1 MGAGDRQTF
10 PLVPRRRLTG
20 LPFGD
25 RPSRRRGPGSDII
38 GARDYQR
45 GDPVS
50 SIDWRASARVSAA
63 VGQDHFIVRE
73 HAADETPR
81 VVIVCDRRPGMGLF
95 DETLPW
101 LSKPAAL
108 LAAATAVAASAAAA
122 HTDVGLIDYAGLDAR
137 GGEPFWLAPTRIDGV
152 YLTTEREGFGTPF
165 DAPDDSL
172 EAALLFLGRLRST
185 LPTGSFVFL
194 LSDFLVPLPS
204 EALLLAVGRGWDVV
218 PVVIQDPVWE
228 QSFPAVGSVIV
239 PVGEPGRPGVRLVRL
254 SRREAA
260 ARRTHNGE
268 RLHDLLEEL
277 ASVGADPILL
287 GTSDRQEV
295 DQAFIGWAE
304 ARRLGAWLR

>member
-101 LSKPAAL
+101 LTKPAAL

-122 HTDVGLIDYAGLDAR
+122 HTDIGLIDYAGLDAR
-137 GGEPFWLAPTRIDGV
+137 GGEPFWLAPTRVDGI

-228 QSFPAVGSVIV
+228 QSFPAVGSVVV

-277 ASVGADPILL
+277 TSVGADPILL

>member
-1 MGAGDRQTF
+1 MGVADRQTF
-10 PLVPRRRLTG
+10 PFVPRRRLTG

-25 RPSRRRGPGSDII
+25 RPSRRRGLGSDII
-38 GARDYQR
+38 GARDYRR

-50 SIDWRASARVSAA
+50 TIDWRATARISAA

-81 VVIVCDRRPGMGLF
+81 VVIVCDRRPAMGLF
-95 DETLPW
+95 DPSLPW

-108 LAAATAVAASAAAA
+108 LAAATAIATSAAAA
-122 HTDVGLIDYAGLDAR
+122 HTDVGLIDYAGLDER
-137 GGEPFWLAPTRIDGV
+137 GGEPFWLSPTRVDGV
-152 YLTTEREGFGTPF
+152 YSTTEREGAATPF
-165 DAPDDSL
+165 DAPEQSL
-172 EAALLFLGRLRST
+172 EAALLYLGRLRST

-194 LSDFLVPLPS
+194 ISDFLVPPPY
-204 EALLLAVGRGWDVV
+204 EVLLLAVGRGWDVV

-228 QSFPAVGSVIV
+228 QSFPAVGSIVV
-239 PVGEPGRPGVRLVRL
+239 PVSEPGRSGVRLVRL

-260 ARRTHNGE
+260 ARRTHNDE
-268 RLHDLLEEL
+268 RLRGLLEDL
-277 ASVGADPILL
+277 TSAGADPVLL
-287 GTSDRQEV
+287 GTSDRHEV

>member
-20 LPFGD
+20 LPFGE

-38 GARDYQR
+38 SARDYQR

-50 SIDWRASARVSAA
+50 TIDWRASARISAA

-122 HTDVGLIDYAGLDAR
+122 HTDVALIDYAGLDAR
-137 GGEPFWLAPTRIDGV
+137 GGEPFWLPPTRIDGI
-152 YLTTEREGFGTPF
+152 YLTTEREGQRTPF

-172 EAALLFLGRLRST
+172 EAALLFLGRVRST
-185 LPTGSFVFL
+185 WPTGSFVFL
-194 LSDFLVPLPS
+194 LSDFLVPLPA

-228 QSFPAVGSVIV
+228 QSFPAVGSIVV
-239 PVGEPGRPGVRLVRL
+239 PVAEPGQSGVQLVRL

-268 RLHDLLEEL
+268 RLSTLLEEL
-277 ASVGADPILL
+277 TGVGADPILL
-287 GTSDRQEV
+287 GTSDRHEV

>member
-1 MGAGDRQTF
+1 MGATDRRTF

-50 SIDWRASARVSAA
+50 SIDWRASARLSAA
-63 VGQDHFIVRE
+63 SGQDHFIVRE

-81 VVIVCDRRPGMGLF
+81 VVIVCDRRPAMGLF
-95 DETLPW
+95 DESLPW

-108 LAAATAVAASAAAA
+108 LAAATAIAMSAAAA
-122 HTDVGLIDYAGLDAR
+122 HTDVGLIDYAGLDER
-137 GGEPFWLAPTRIDGV
+137 GGEPFWLAPTHVDGV
-152 YLTTEREGFGTPF
+152 YVTNEREGPSTPF
-165 DAPDDSL
+165 DAPENGL
-172 EAALLFLGRLRST
+172 ETALLFLGRLRST

-194 LSDFLVPLPS
+194 LSDFLVAPPY

-228 QSFPAVGSVIV
+228 QSFPAVGSVAD
-239 PVGEPGRPGVRLVRL
+239 PGRSGIRLVRL

-260 ARRTHNGE
+260 ARRMRNDD
-268 RLHDLLEEL
+268 RLRGLLEEL
-277 ASVGADPILL
+277 TGVGADPILL
-287 GTSDRQEV
+287 GTSDQHEV